1 MEVKHVEGTNR
12 GKVMLYALST
22 CVWCKK
28 TKGLLDDLGVDYS
41 YIYVDQLAEDD
52 TEKVINDVKV
62 WNPACTFPT
71 VVINDDKCIVGFK
84 AQEIKKELGYE

>member
-1 MEVKHVEGTNR
+1 MEVKHVEGANR
-12 GKVMLYALST
+12 GKVMFYALST

-41 YIYVDQLAEDD
+41 YIYVDQLTEDD
-52 TEKVINDVKV
+52 TEKVISEVKL

-71 VVINDDKCIVGFK
+71 VVINDNRCIVGLK
-84 AQEIKKELGYE
+84 APEIKKELGYE